1 MKIKDKLEF
10 IALIK
15 GKINHVI
22 FAPIPLI
29 RRKHILNRL
38 RKCGAT
44 SKETAKKLSEAGVIN
59 PNAFKTIT
67 EKLIKK
73 YELGRTDNNKYYLL

>member
-1 MKIKDKLEF
+1 MPF
-10 IALIK
+10 
-15 GKINHVI
+15 

-44 SKETAKKLSEAGVIN
+44 SKETAKTLSEAGVIN
-59 PNAFKTIT
+59 PNAFKAIT
-67 EKLIKK
+67 EKLIKRH
-73 YELGRTDNNKYYLL
+73 ELGRTDNNKYYLL

>member
-1 MKIKDKLEF
+1 MPF
-10 IALIK
+10 
-15 GKINHVI
+15 

-29 RRKHILNRL
+29 RRKHILNCL

-44 SKETAKKLSEAGVIN
+44 SKETAKTFSDAGVIN
-59 PNAFKTIT
+59 PNVFKAVT

-73 YELGRTDNNKYYLL
+73 HELGRTDDNKYYLL